1 MCSSDLSFRG
11 YLHSPLC
18 DITAHRCKYPR
29 KLHRIYY
36 FQRCRIL
43 HSCTIDDCK
52 FDEMLCL
59 GLLWLRDE
67 SFLQANPRFSA
78 MFATSLLL
86 RPAPEVK
93 IKALV
98 HHCRYTCFNQRARVS
113 LYCNTYALLVGGC
126 LFFYSLLQCRQ
137 HICASRIAHVL

>member
-1 MCSSDLSFRG
+1 
-11 YLHSPLC
+11 
-18 DITAHRCKYPR
+18 
-29 KLHRIYY
+29 
-36 FQRCRIL
+36 
-43 HSCTIDDCK
+43 
-52 FDEMLCL
+52 MLCL

-98 HHCRYTCFNQRARVS
+98 HHETCSKNGWIIFCRRLRLWRTA
-113 LYCNTYALLVGGC
+113 
-126 LFFYSLLQCRQ
+126 YSL
-137 HICASRIAHVL
+137 APAEFSY